1 MRPSRFFLGFAAALL
16 ASPAAASAPPVPGQL
31 ARMDAEGF
39 RSKATIDDD
48 DLEFSAVISTRDGFR
63 KERRV
68 NGSTWADGHVEA
80 HIDKRTGDIRFE
92 VHQSLR
98 YRGSQRLYNMV
109 HFEGRDGGL
118 VARPL
123 DRALRGDDIMC
134 PNSEFIGDCAL
145 TMKLVFSVDETLLKA
160 VTARGKYWNLKFKGR
175 PDGQDDLRLGIVPA
189 EIEGLL
195 LAVEGYR
202 SNSPTPVNS

>member
-1 MRPSRFFLGFAAALL
+1 MLFAP
-16 ASPAAASAPPVPGQL
+16 PAAANAPSVPSQL
-31 ARMDAEGF
+31 AKMNAEGF
-39 RSKATIDDD
+39 RSTATIDDD
-48 DLEFSAVISTRDGFR
+48 DLEFATVISTRDGFR

-98 YRGSQRLYNMV
+98 YRGSQRLYDAV
-109 HFEGRDGGL
+109 HFEDRDGKL

-123 DRALRGDDIMC
+123 DRALRGDDTMC
-134 PNSEFIGDCAL
+134 PNSDFTGDCAL
-145 TMKLVFSVDETLLKA
+145 TMKLVFSVDEDLLKA
-160 VTARGKYWNLKFKGR
+160 VMTRGEGWDLKFKGR
-175 PDGQDDLRLGIVPA
+175 PDGQDDLRITLVAA

-202 SNSPTPVNS
+202 ANLSTRANS